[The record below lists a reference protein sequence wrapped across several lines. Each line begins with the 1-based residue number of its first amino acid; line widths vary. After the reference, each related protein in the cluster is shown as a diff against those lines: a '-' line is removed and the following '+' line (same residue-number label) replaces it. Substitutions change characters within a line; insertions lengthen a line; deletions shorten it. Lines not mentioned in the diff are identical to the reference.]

1 MKPFNQWKELRELVK
16 KSAIHFDL
24 SPEAEKVALD
34 SALRSPVHAFECY
47 TAIERSYG
55 NEKPDA

>member
-1 MKPFNQWKELRELVK
+1 MKPFAQWKELRELVK

-24 SPEAEKVALD
+24 SPESEKVALD
-34 SALRSPVHAFECY
+34 SALRAPVHAMECY
-47 TAIERSYG
+47 MAIERSYG

>member
-24 SPEAEKVALD
+24 SPESEKVALD
-34 SALRSPVHAFECY
+34 SALRSPVHAMECY
-47 TAIERSYG
+47 RAIERSY
-55 NEKPDA
+55 EKPTT

>member
-1 MKPFNQWKELRELVK
+1 MKPFNKWKELRELVRM
-16 KSAIHFDL
+16 SAIHFDL

-34 SALRSPVHAFECY
+34 SALRAPVHAYACY
-47 TAIERSYG
+47 KAIERSYG